1 MTMIEVRRDGDG
13 ELLGFV
19 EPAPAGGWRA
29 LTVFGAELS
38 TVPDRLAAVAAVEA
52 AGLAVL
58 AERWW
63 YRDGEK
69 WLPVVIQEAA
79 PGRVTAV
86 VGDGTRFVNAAG
98 RADVPLPI
106 TLIGA
111 DAAALSRRPG

>member
-1 MTMIEVRRDGDG
+1 MTMIEVRRGGDG

-19 EPAPAGGWRA
+19 EPATEGGWRA
-29 LTVFGAELS
+29 LAVFGAELS
-38 TVPDRLAAVAAVEA
+38 TAPDQAAAVEAVEA
-52 AGLAVL
+52 AGLAAL

-63 YRDGEK
+63 YRDGEQ
-69 WLPVVIQEAA
+69 WLPAVIQEAA

-98 RADVPLPI
+98 RPDIPLPI
-106 TLIGA
+106 TLTGA